1 MLVLSVNNRY
11 TGLVS
16 ANNRYGENMSRKFF
30 NRGGY
35 FLNREGEGV
44 ILSAHF
50 AQETIGPS
58 IIQEKL
64 DFSIC

>member
-1 MLVLSVNNRY
+1 
-11 TGLVS
+11 
-16 ANNRYGENMSRKFF
+16 MSRKFF

-35 FLNREGEGV
+35 FLNREGEGG